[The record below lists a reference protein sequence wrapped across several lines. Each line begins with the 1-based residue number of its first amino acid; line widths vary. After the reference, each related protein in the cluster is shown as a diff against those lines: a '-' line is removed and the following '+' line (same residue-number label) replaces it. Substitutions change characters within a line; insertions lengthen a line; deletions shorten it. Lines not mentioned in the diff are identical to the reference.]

1 MLPPTAYTSKYIHTA
16 ELFQRNI
23 GLITLFFN
31 TETLEQTPLSLKQIH
46 WLRRECAWCY
56 ATFMLNSGV
65 SLKKR
70 TADKLM
76 ELQAYSHPIYVN
88 CSKKFLQLSLQRAM
102 PSISRVVDQ
111 YTDRS
116 HLASMQ
122 VLCNGA

>member
-1 MLPPTAYTSKYIHTA
+1 MCMVL
-16 ELFQRNI
+16 
-23 GLITLFFN
+23 
-31 TETLEQTPLSLKQIH
+31 
-46 WLRRECAWCY
+46 CY
-56 ATFMLNSGV
+56 TFMLNSGV

-76 ELQAYSHPIYVN
+76 ELQVNSHQIYVN
-88 CSKKFLQLSLQRAM
+88 CSEKFLQLSLQRAM
-102 PSISRVVDQ
+102 PSISRVVDR

>member
-65 SLKKR
+65 SLKKTNSR
-70 TADKLM
+70 QTDGTAGKFTSNLRKLFQ
-76 ELQAYSHPIYVN
+76 E
-88 CSKKFLQLSLQRAM
+88 
-102 PSISRVVDQ
+102 ISTTIV
-111 YTDRS
+111 TES
-116 HLASMQ
+116 NAFHLPR
-122 VLCNGA
+122 C